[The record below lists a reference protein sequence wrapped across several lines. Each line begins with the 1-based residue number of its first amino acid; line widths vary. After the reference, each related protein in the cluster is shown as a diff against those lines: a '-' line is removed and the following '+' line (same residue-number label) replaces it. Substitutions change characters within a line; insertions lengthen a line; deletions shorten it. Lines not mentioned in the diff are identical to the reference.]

1 MVEPTVIV
9 SRPVGRAAASQMREF
24 DGAVAAMVNQV
35 LEDAEEAYAKGRPGG
50 GDGRVILTESRQFVA
65 VIDEINAE
73 LKRTEGPEGRQWS
86 LMVASWDVSAM
97 YPSLKRGYVIK
108 EIDQQLVD
116 RRERQRGEEEASR
129 WKANSLPQ
137 V

>member
-1 MVEPTVIV
+1 
-9 SRPVGRAAASQMREF
+9 
-24 DGAVAAMVNQV
+24 MVNQV

>member
-1 MVEPTVIV
+1 M
-9 SRPVGRAAASQMREF
+9 
-24 DGAVAAMVNQV
+24 
-35 LEDAEEAYAKGRPGG
+35 
-50 GDGRVILTESRQFVA
+50 A